1 MVLWCNLWMIRK
13 GMERSIAGVGVH
25 RKALHPAG
33 SRYREVSK
41 ILIGIR
47 DIRANPSGGAGS
59 GS

>member
-1 MVLWCNLWMIRK
+1 MIRK